1 MRSMRRWLT
10 ILLLLVLPVQFAWS
24 AAAAY
29 CQHEQIPART
39 HIGHHAHEHE
49 AQGSDGSKASGQH
62 LGDKSTTKALK
73 LLGDND
79 CGYCHLSFAKPLV
92 PVALQFDVLA
102 AFTRDPDASQ
112 AFRSRGPDL
121 LERPNWRIA

>member
-1 MRSMRRWLT
+1 MRRWLT

-29 CQHEQIPART
+29 CQHEQVPAKA

-49 AQGSDGSKASGQH
+49 AGGDTGSKASGQH
-62 LGDKSTTKALK
+62 LGDKSASKSLK

-79 CGYCHLSFAKPLV
+79 CGYCQLSLAKPLM
-92 PVALQFDVLA
+92 PVALQLDGNA
-102 AFTRDPDASQ
+102 AFMRDTTPSP
-112 AFRSRGPDL
+112 AFRSRGPDR
-121 LERPNWRIA
+121 LERPNWRLA